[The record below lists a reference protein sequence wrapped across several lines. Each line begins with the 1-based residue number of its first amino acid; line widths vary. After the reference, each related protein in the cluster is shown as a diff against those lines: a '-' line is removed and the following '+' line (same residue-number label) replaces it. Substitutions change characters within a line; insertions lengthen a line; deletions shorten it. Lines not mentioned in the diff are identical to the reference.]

1 VRGLIYFGALL
12 RAANKGDCFASSSSA
27 GISGYAGLGMKPV
40 LVLMSALLVTLDELQ
55 FENGKLGF
63 RSQYS

>member
-1 VRGLIYFGALL
+1 
-12 RAANKGDCFASSSSA
+12 
-27 GISGYAGLGMKPV
+27 GLGMKPV